1 MSVVYRQKYVFVC
14 VFAYV
19 CVKPAKAEQLVCF
32 WLVSVQICMIFVFM
46 DLKSALFFLMVT
58 HINPPIV
65 IDVMKS
71 SEVTQI
77 QTTNAADSVKCEF

>member
-1 MSVVYRQKYVFVC
+1 MSAVYRQKKVFVC
-14 VFAYV
+14 AFAYV
-19 CVKPAKAEQLVCF
+19 CVKPTKVEQFVRF

-46 DLKSALFFLMVT
+46 DLKSALFFLTVT
-58 HINPPIV
+58 HINPAIV

-77 QTTNAADSVKCEF
+77 QTTNTADGVKCEI